1 MTEVVGYDAIL
12 IFPLNTDDIMLVQQN
27 KMSVLLQD
35 GVGLC
40 SIPAPFFQLVVTVY
54 SVYSFGW

>member
-40 SIPAPFFQLVVTVY
+40 SIPAPFFN
-54 SVYSFGW
+54 